1 MLKWYKNLYVGDNA
15 KKKEHRIRHKLEH
28 GKWVPGIYLITY
40 ASNSENQLDIFPASR
55 LKQKVLYRMCPKII
69 GIASDY
75 EEAGDIVTKL
85 ADKAYRQEGCE
96 SIRSYL
102 EEHE

>member
-75 EEAGDIVTKL
+75 GEAVEIVTKL

>member
-1 MLKWYKNLYVGDNA
+1 
-15 KKKEHRIRHKLEH
+15 
-28 GKWVPGIYLITY
+28 
-40 ASNSENQLDIFPASR
+40 
-55 LKQKVLYRMCPKII
+55 MCPKII

-75 EEAGDIVTKL
+75 EEAVEIVTKL